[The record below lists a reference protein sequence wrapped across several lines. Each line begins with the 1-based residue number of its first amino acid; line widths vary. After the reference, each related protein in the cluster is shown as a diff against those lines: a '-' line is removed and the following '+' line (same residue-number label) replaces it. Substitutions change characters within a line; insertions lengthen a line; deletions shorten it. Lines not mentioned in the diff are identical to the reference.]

1 VRPSAEPRSSE
12 SRSAIR
18 IAPEYAPGFR
28 ASWQIR
34 HVLFDFDGTL
44 SLVRA
49 GWADV
54 MTEMFVEYL
63 GEERRT
69 LARENILRLNGKPTI
84 HQMRWLAESA
94 ASRAEK
100 PELHLEEYLRRLQAV
115 IDRRVAG
122 ERESLLVH
130 GARAILEALR
140 ARGLTLHLAS
150 GTDEVAVRREAELLG
165 IAHYFE
171 GRLHGAPADN
181 RPFSKMAII
190 ESILREHAITG
201 AALLSFGDG
210 HVEIENTKRVGG
222 LAVAVASDEAE
233 PGSGR
238 VDPVKRTLLLAAGA
252 DVVIPDYHETSDL
265 LEVLLAP

>member
-1 VRPSAEPRSSE
+1 MIPSAEPQSSE
-12 SRSAIR
+12 SRSASR

-28 ASWQIR
+28 PSWQIR

-69 LARENILRLNGKPTI
+69 VARESILRLNGKPTI

-94 ASRAEK
+94 ASRSHS
-100 PELHLEEYLRRLQAV
+100 PERHLDEYLRRLQVV
-115 IDRRVAG
+115 IDRRLTG
-122 ERESLLVH
+122 EREPLLVH
-130 GARAILEALR
+130 GARAMLDALV

-171 GRLHGAPADN
+171 GRLHGAPTND

-190 ESILREHAITG
+190 EAILREHAITG

-210 HVEIENTKRVGG
+210 HVEIENTKRIGG
-222 LAVAVASDEAE
+222 LAVAVASDEVE
-233 PGSGR
+233 HGSGR
-238 VDPVKRTLLLAAGA
+238 VDPAKRALLLAAGA
-252 DVVIPDYHETSDL
+252 DVVIPDYCEAPAL
-265 LEVLLAP
+265 LDVLLAP

>member
-1 VRPSAEPRSSE
+1 MIPSAEPRSSE
-12 SRSAIR
+12 SRSAVR
-18 IAPEYAPGFR
+18 IAPEFAPGFR
-28 ASWQIR
+28 PSWQIR

-49 GWADV
+49 GWAEV

-63 GEERRT
+63 GEERREI
-69 LARENILRLNGKPTI
+69 ARENILRLNGKPTI

-94 ASRAEK
+94 VSRAES
-100 PELHLEEYLRRLQAV
+100 PELHLEEYRRRLQTV
-115 IDRRVAG
+115 IDRRLTG
-122 ERESLLVH
+122 EPESLLVH
-130 GARAILEALR
+130 GARPMLEALR

-171 GRLHGAPADN
+171 GRLHGAPADD

-190 ESILREHAITG
+190 EAILRDHAITG

-222 LAVAVASDEAE
+222 LAVAVASDEVE
-233 PGSGR
+233 HGSGR
-238 VDPVKRTLLLAAGA
+238 VDPAKRALLLKAGA
-252 DVVIPDYHETSDL
+252 DVVIPDYRDAIAL